1 MLSTF
6 RRLFQVLPDEGGK
19 VLVFALLAGLLQAG
33 VAIGMVAADSLFLA
47 GLGIEMLPLVF
58 IFMPVVMLVYAPL
71 YSLLVAGLGVR
82 ALFRLTLT
90 ALVIGGL
97 AFGFGGE
104 RFGDQT
110 WFLFAAKFYAGLWF
124 IALYTL
130 FWNFADDYFSILDG
144 KRLYGLIAAG
154 SAAGSM
160 IGGGLVSGLT
170 GLVPATKLF
179 LVWSIVAILTS
190 RCSWSRCAATAR
202 SPRTTRPPRRRCRCP
217 ACCVSSPPR
226 SAARR
231 SPWRWR

>member
-90 ALVIGGL
+90 ALVIGG
-97 AFGFGGE
+97 
-104 RFGDQT
+104 
-110 WFLFAAKFYAGLWF
+110 AALR
-124 IALYTL
+124 
-130 FWNFADDYFSILDG
+130 
-144 KRLYGLIAAG
+144 RL
-154 SAAGSM
+154 
-160 IGGGLVSGLT
+160 
-170 GLVPATKLF
+170 
-179 LVWSIVAILTS
+179 S
-190 RCSWSRCAATAR
+190 RLS
-202 SPRTTRPPRRRCRCP
+202 
-217 ACCVSSPPR
+217 
-226 SAARR
+226 
-231 SPWRWR
+231 